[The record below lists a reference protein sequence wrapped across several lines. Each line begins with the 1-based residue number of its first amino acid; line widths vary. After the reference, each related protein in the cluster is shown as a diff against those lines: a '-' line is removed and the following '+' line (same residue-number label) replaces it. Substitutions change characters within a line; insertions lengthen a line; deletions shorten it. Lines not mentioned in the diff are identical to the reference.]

1 MTGVQT
7 CALPISNSSSILFV
21 FFFVCFL
28 FLFLFLLLSAC
39 ACFLPGVNTSAH
51 SALCDRDTGQCFC
64 NSGVLGRTCDMCR
77 NPSMKLGSAS
87 EVGCV
92 GML

>member
-1 MTGVQT
+1 M
-7 CALPISNSSSILFV
+7 
-21 FFFVCFL
+21 

-92 GML
+92 GMLL